1 MGAWT
6 VYILRCA
13 DGTLYTG
20 VTDDLRRRVADHNA
34 GRGAK
39 YTRGRGPVEPVYREL
54 AADRSA
60 ALRREKRIKALSR
73 PQKEAL
79 IASAGGAP
87 VLPLPAP
94 VERALTMLHLA
105 GFEAW
110 AVGGAVRDRLMGR
123 EPGDWDVC
131 TAARPEETEAVFAGE
146 RLMETGLQH
155 GTVTVLLDGMPLEVT
170 TYRADGAYSDHRHPD
185 AVRFSDS
192 LTEDLAR
199 RDLTVNAL
207 AYAPGRGVADPFG
220 GEEDIR
226 RGLLR
231 AVGEPERRFEEDALR
246 ILRTLRFASQLGFQ
260 IEPATAAA
268 MGTKKG
274 LLTLISA
281 ERVREELTKLL
292 CGSAAAPVLRQ
303 YRELAAE
310 VLPELRPTFGFEQ
323 HNPHHCFDVW
333 EHTLTALAAIP
344 PQPALRWAALLH
356 DLGKPA
362 CFFMDEAGVGHF
374 YGHGKE
380 SAALA
385 DSILRRLKFPN
396 AERECIVR
404 LIEQHDTPIPPERRA
419 VKRRLAKLGE
429 EDFFRLLALH
439 RADVLAQAEINR
451 PRLRTLD
458 AIESLARELIAEAA
472 CLSLKDLAVNGNDL
486 KALGFKGPALGRAL
500 ADLLDAV
507 VDERVENE
515 RAALLK
521 LSSEIKDQSKE

>member
-1 MGAWT
+1 MD
-6 VYILRCA
+6 V
-13 DGTLYTG
+13 
-20 VTDDLRRRVADHNA
+20 RVPAYAASVIGRLEDA
-34 GRGAK
+34 GWET
-39 YTRGRGPVEPVYREL
+39 Y
-54 AADRSA
+54 
-60 ALRREKRIKALSR
+60 
-73 PQKEAL
+73 
-79 IASAGGAP
+79 
-87 VLPLPAP
+87 
-94 VERALTMLHLA
+94 
-105 GFEAW
+105 
-110 AVGGAVRDRLMGR
+110 AVGGCVRDSLLGI
-123 EPGDWDVC
+123 EPHDWDLC
-131 TAARPEETEAVFAGE
+131 TAARPEEVEAVFASE
-146 RLMETGLQH
+146 RVLETGLKH
-155 GTVTVLLDGMPLEVT
+155 GTVTVLLDGAPLEIT

-185 AVRFSDS
+185 AVRFSDT

-207 AYAPGRGVADPFG
+207 AYAPGRGVMDPFG
-220 GEEDIR
+220 GEADIR

-246 ILRTLRFASQLGFQ
+246 ILRSLRFASQLGFQ

-268 MGTKKG
+268 METKKG
-274 LLTLISA
+274 LLALVSA

-292 CGSAAAPVLRQ
+292 CGPAAAPVLRQ

-310 VLPELRPTFGFEQ
+310 VLPELRPTFDFEQ

-362 CFFMDEAGVGHF
+362 CFLMDEAGVGHF

-396 AERECIVR
+396 AERERVVR
-404 LIEQHDTPIPPERRA
+404 LVELHDTPIPPERRA

-451 PRLRTLD
+451 PRLQTLD
-458 AIESLARELIAEAA
+458 AVEALARELLAEDA

-486 KALGFKGPALGRAL
+486 KALGLKGPALGRAL
-500 ADLLDAV
+500 AALLEAV

-521 LSSEIKDQSKE
+521 LSSEIVHSA

>member
-1 MGAWT
+1 MA
-6 VYILRCA
+6 A
-13 DGTLYTG
+13 
-20 VTDDLRRRVADHNA
+20 HNA

-54 AADRSA
+54 AADKPA
-60 ALRREKRIKALSR
+60 ALRRERAIKALSR
-73 PQKEAL
+73 PQKETL
-79 IASAGGAP
+79 IAAAGETL

-94 VERALTMLHLA
+94 VERALALLTAA

-110 AVGGAVRDRLMGR
+110 AVGGAVRDCLMGR

-131 TAARPEETEAVFAGE
+131 TSARPEETEAAFAGE
-146 RLMETGLQH
+146 RLIETGLKH
-155 GTVTVLLDGMPLEVT
+155 GTVTVLLDGAPLEIT

-185 AVRFSDS
+185 AVRFSDT

-207 AYAPGRGVADPFG
+207 AYAPGRGVMDPFD
-220 GEEDIR
+220 GEADIR

-246 ILRTLRFASQLGFQ
+246 ILRTLRFASQLGFA
-260 IEPATAAA
+260 IESATAAA
-268 MGTKKG
+268 METKKS
-274 LLTLISA
+274 LLRFISA

-292 CGSAAAPVLRQ
+292 CGPAAAPVLRQ

-310 VLPELRPTFGFEQ
+310 VLPELRPAFDFEQ
-323 HNPHHCFDVW
+323 HNPHHCLDVW

-362 CFFMDEAGVGHF
+362 CFFKDEAGVGHF
-374 YGHGKE
+374 YGHGKA

-385 DSILRRLKFPN
+385 ETVLRRLKFSN
-396 AERECIVR
+396 AERERVVR
-404 LIEQHDTPIPPERRA
+404 LVELHDTPIPPERRA

-429 EDFFRLLALH
+429 EDFFCLLALH

-451 PRLRTLD
+451 PRLQTLD
-458 AIESLARELIAEAA
+458 AVEALARELLAEDA

-486 KALGFKGPALGRAL
+486 KALGLKGPALGRAL
-500 ADLLDAV
+500 AALLEAV

-521 LSSEIKDQSKE
+521 LSLEIVHSA